1 MQLQGP
7 EMGVHVTRTWSSIQW
22 EGDVL
27 LGQQKYTSRDSGGMT
42 GITNLETRWRGL
54 ISLAEDLPDHP
65 DFLTGLAIHTLW
77 NDLRGTTT
85 FNQTTYAGY
94 ERSAVQLWL
103 PMRWSHTGVW
113 DLDAGLL
120 IYGRHTSKLSQVNS
134 HFTDLVN
141 TQHAGQYV
149 QATFHWAWNDGD
161 TLKPFIRY
169 THLGKS
175 NSVVMNG
182 STWTEPASQRWQIG
196 ALWEFHPR

>member
-22 EGDVL
+22 EGDAL
-27 LGQQKYTSRDSGGMT
+27 LGQQKYTSRDSGSMT
-42 GITNLETRWRGL
+42 GISNLETRWRGFV
-54 ISLAEDLPDHP
+54 SLADDIPAHS
-65 DFLTGLAIHTLW
+65 DFLAGLAIHTLW

-85 FNQTTYAGY
+85 FNQNTYAGY

-103 PMRWSHTGVW
+103 PMRWSRPGMW

-120 IYGRHTSKLSQVNS
+120 IYGRHISKLSQVNS
-134 HFTDLVN
+134 HYSDLVN

-149 QATFHWAWNDGD
+149 QATFHWACADGD
-161 TLKPFIRY
+161 TLKPLIRY

-175 NSVVMNG
+175 NSVVMHG
-182 STWTEPASQRWQIG
+182 STWAEPASQRWQIG
-196 ALWEFHPR
+196 VIWEFNPH